1 MTADLG
7 AFIRAM
13 AASEFRWGEKDCALV
28 IADWWAAN
36 HGGDP
41 AAHLR
46 GAYSSDED
54 CQALLREV
62 GGLARLVRRIAV
74 AAGAARS
81 AGDRPGDFAVIR
93 YGNRHLGAI
102 RSASGRWVVK
112 SQDGVIAIKNA
123 KVVAAWSV

>member
-13 AASEFRWGEKDCALV
+13 AASEFSWGEKDCALA

-36 HGGDP
+36 HGSDP

-46 GAYSSDED
+46 GAYASDAA
-54 CQALLREV
+54 CQDLLRRE
-62 GGLARLVRRIAV
+62 GGLALLVRRMARS
-74 AAGAARS
+74 AGAARS
-81 AGDRPGDFAVIR
+81 AGDRAGDFAVIR
-93 YGNRHLGAI
+93 HAGRHVGAI

-112 SQDGVIAIKNA
+112 SKDGVIAIRNA
-123 KVVAAWSV
+123 RVVAAWSV